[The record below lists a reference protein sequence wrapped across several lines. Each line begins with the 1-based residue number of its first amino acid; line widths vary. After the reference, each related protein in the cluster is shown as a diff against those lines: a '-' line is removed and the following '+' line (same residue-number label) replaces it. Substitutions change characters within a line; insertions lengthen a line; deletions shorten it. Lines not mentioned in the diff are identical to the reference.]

1 MVGSGSGSGP
11 FGEFVAIEWLQLVAG
26 SPIILSGAL
35 LVLAIMK
42 RFTGQADDHGVGAAG
57 VIMMVASGFAAIVY
71 LLGFACIY
79 SGLMWEGAFPH
90 RLPENLLGSVLF
102 FLLGLA
108 VYAFPK
114 VLDRIHALGK
124 PRHPRT

>member
-1 MVGSGSGSGP
+1 MVGSALGSGP
-11 FGEFVAIEWLQLVAG
+11 FGEFFAIDWLQLVAG
-26 SPIILSGAL
+26 LPITLASGL
-35 LVLAIMK
+35 LILAIMK
-42 RFTGQADDHGVGAAG
+42 RFIGQTDDHGVGVAG
-57 VIMMVASGFAAIVY
+57 VIIMVASGFAAIVY

-79 SGLMWEGAFPH
+79 TGLMWEGAFPH

-114 VLDRIHALGK
+114 VLDRIHASRK